1 MTKLLVRLFAVTVS
15 AGVLASCQDS
25 LSGSRGADRL
35 YGRWEK
41 RESTLPPIALSVRK
55 DDGGATVGQV
65 WLSGVTYTL
74 PAVLDDTSV
83 VLANPASSA
92 LAPFV
97 AVLKRDGTLQA
108 TIRGTPDVSAVLHRV
123 P

>member
-1 MTKLLVRLFAVTVS
+1 MKSSRGSGVVAALFAVAMVSCGGEVTV
-15 AGVLASCQDS
+15 V
-25 LSGSRGADRL
+25 GATEGL
-35 YGRWEK
+35 YGQWEK
-41 RESTLPPIALSVRK
+41 REQTLPPVTLSVRRE
-55 DDGGATVGQV
+55 GTATVGQV

-74 PAVLDDTSV
+74 PAVLDDTMV

-97 AVLKRDGTLQA
+97 GVLQKDGTMRA
-108 TIRGTPDVSAVLHRV
+108 TLRGQPDLVTTLHKI